1 MGIKIQNI
9 DDLREEVVRLEV
21 VRTEIETELKVEA
34 QKITSKIRIP
44 LILLRKLNNFFAGSK
59 DKSRTKDGEDWVTS
73 IFSIGLPL
81 LLNRFLFPKS
91 GFIVKSIIELIS
103 QTTAKTVNTD
113 LIVEIIEKVSQW
125 IKSTGSR
132 NKKEEEMVDYGIP
145 PDSETY

>member
-1 MGIKIQNI
+1 MRIKIQNI

-21 VRTEIETELKVEA
+21 VRTEIETELKIEV

-44 LILLRKLNNFFAGSK
+44 LMLLRKLNNFFAGSK

>member
-132 NKKEEEMVDYGIP
+132 TKKEEEMVDYGIP
-145 PDSETY
+145 PDSESY

>member
-1 MGIKIQNI
+1 MRIKIQNI

-145 PDSETY
+145 PDSESY

>member
-1 MGIKIQNI
+1 MRIKIQNI
-9 DDLREEVVRLEV
+9 DDLREEVVRLQV
-21 VRTEIETELKVEA
+21 VRTEIETELKIEV

-44 LILLRKLNNFFAGSK
+44 LMLLRKLNNFFAGSK

-103 QTTAKTVNTD
+103 QTTAKTVNAD
-113 LIVEIIEKVSQW
+113 LMVQIIEKISRW

-132 NKKEEEMVDYGIP
+132 NKKEAGMVDYGIP

>member
-1 MGIKIQNI
+1 MRIKIQNI

-21 VRTEIETELKVEA
+21 VRTEIETELKIDV

-44 LILLRKLNNFFAGSK
+44 LMLLRKLNNFFAGSK

-103 QTTAKTVNTD
+103 QPTAKTVNTD
-113 LIVEIIEKVSQW
+113 LMIELIEKVTQW

-132 NKKEEEMVDYGIP
+132 NKKEAEMVDYGIP

>member
-1 MGIKIQNI
+1 MRIKIQNI

-132 NKKEEEMVDYGIP
+132 NKKEAGMVDYGIP

>member
-1 MGIKIQNI
+1 MRIKIQNI

-44 LILLRKLNNFFAGSK
+44 LMLLRKLNNFFAGSK

-132 NKKEEEMVDYGIP
+132 TKKEEEMVDYGIP
-145 PDSETY
+145 PDSESY

>member
-1 MGIKIQNI
+1 MRIKIQNI

-21 VRTEIETELKVEA
+21 VRTEIETELKIEV

-44 LILLRKLNNFFAGSK
+44 LMLLRKLNNFFAGSK

-113 LIVEIIEKVSQW
+113 LIVELIEKISQW

-132 NKKEEEMVDYGIP
+132 NKKEAGMVDYGIP

>member
-1 MGIKIQNI
+1 MRIKIQNI

-132 NKKEEEMVDYGIP
+132 TKKEEEMVDYGIP
-145 PDSETY
+145 PDSESY

>member
-1 MGIKIQNI
+1 MRIKIQNI

-44 LILLRKLNNFFAGSK
+44 LILLRKLNTIFGGSK
-59 DKSRTKDGEDWVTS
+59 DKSGTKDGEDWVTS

-113 LIVEIIEKVSQW
+113 LMIELIEKVTQW

-132 NKKEEEMVDYGIP
+132 NTKEAEIVDYGIP

>member
-1 MGIKIQNI
+1 MRIKIQNI

-44 LILLRKLNNFFAGSK
+44 LMLLRKLNNFFAGSK

-132 NKKEEEMVDYGIP
+132 NKKEAEMVDYGIP

>member
-145 PDSETY
+145 PDSESY

>member
-1 MGIKIQNI
+1 MRIKIQNI
-9 DDLREEVVRLEV
+9 NDLREEVVRLEV
-21 VRTEIETELKVEA
+21 VRTEIETELKIEV

-44 LILLRKLNNFFAGSK
+44 LMLLRKLNNFFAGSK

-145 PDSETY
+145 PDSESY

>member
-1 MGIKIQNI
+1 MRIKIQNI

-21 VRTEIETELKVEA
+21 VRTEIETELKIDV

-44 LILLRKLNNFFAGSK
+44 LMLLRKLNNFFAGSK

-145 PDSETY
+145 PDSESY

>member
-1 MGIKIQNI
+1 MRIKIQNI

-21 VRTEIETELKVEA
+21 VRTEIETELKIEV

-44 LILLRKLNNFFAGSK
+44 LMLLRKLNNFFAGSK

-145 PDSETY
+145 PDSESY

>member
-44 LILLRKLNNFFAGSK
+44 LMLLRKLNNFFAGSK

-103 QTTAKTVNTD
+103 QTTAKTVNAD
-113 LIVEIIEKVSQW
+113 LMVQIIEKISRW

-132 NKKEEEMVDYGIP
+132 NKKEAGMVDYGIP

>member
-1 MGIKIQNI
+1 MRIKIQNI
-9 DDLREEVVRLEV
+9 DDLREEAARLEV
-21 VRTEIETELKVEA
+21 VQKEIETELKNEA
-34 QKITSKIRIP
+34 QKITSKIQIP
-44 LILLRKLNNFFAGSK
+44 LMLLRKLNNFFAGSK

-145 PDSETY
+145 PDSESY

>member
-1 MGIKIQNI
+1 MRIKIQNI

-125 IKSTGSR
+125 IKSTRSR

-145 PDSETY
+145 PDSESY

>member
-1 MGIKIQNI
+1 MRIKIQNI

-21 VRTEIETELKVEA
+21 VRTEIETELKIEV

-44 LILLRKLNNFFAGSK
+44 LMLLRKLNNFFAGSK
-59 DKSRTKDGEDWVTS
+59 DKSRTKDGEDWVTI

-132 NKKEEEMVDYGIP
+132 NKKKEEMVDYGIP
-145 PDSETY
+145 PDSESY

>member
-1 MGIKIQNI
+1 MRIKIQNI

-44 LILLRKLNNFFAGSK
+44 LMLLRKLNNFFAGSK
-59 DKSRTKDGEDWVTS
+59 DKSRTKDGVDCVTI

-145 PDSETY
+145 PDSESY

>member
-1 MGIKIQNI
+1 MRIKIQNI

-44 LILLRKLNNFFAGSK
+44 LILLRELNNFFAGSK
-59 DKSRTKDGEDWVTS
+59 DKSGTKDGEDWVTS
-73 IFSIGLPL
+73 IFRIGLPL
-81 LLNRFLFPKS
+81 MLNRFLFPKS
-91 GFIVKSIIELIS
+91 GFIIKSIIELIS
-103 QTTAKTVNTD
+103 QTTAKTVNAD
-113 LIVEIIEKVSQW
+113 LMVQIIEKISRW

-132 NKKEEEMVDYGIP
+132 NKKEAEMVDYGIP

>member
-21 VRTEIETELKVEA
+21 VRTEIKTELKVEA

-145 PDSETY
+145 PDSESY

>member
-1 MGIKIQNI
+1 MRIKIQNI
-9 DDLREEVVRLEV
+9 DDLREEAARLEV
-21 VRTEIETELKVEA
+21 VQKEIETELKNEA
-34 QKITSKIRIP
+34 QKITSKIQIP
-44 LILLRKLNNFFAGSK
+44 LMLLRKLNNFFGGSK
-59 DKSRTKDGEDWVTS
+59 DKSGTKDSNDWVS
-73 IFSIGLPL
+73 SVFSIGLPL

-113 LIVEIIEKVSQW
+113 LIVELIEKVSQW

-132 NKKEEEMVDYGIP
+132 NKKEAGMVDYGIP

>member
-1 MGIKIQNI
+1 
-9 DDLREEVVRLEV
+9 
-21 VRTEIETELKVEA
+21 
-34 QKITSKIRIP
+34 
-44 LILLRKLNNFFAGSK
+44 
-59 DKSRTKDGEDWVTS
+59 
-73 IFSIGLPL
+73 LPL

-145 PDSETY
+145 PDSESY